1 MTSHAQRTKETEAFS
16 SRQDHHPLKCDVDSL
31 RNVVQRLTLTSDKI
45 ANKGLKKVVIADIL
59 HPTSQH
65 NIVPSEEE
73 KDLLVAAKPTKKSL
87 RMVVKN
93 GERKATCTP
102 GRKKLESRWKVN
114 GAERAQSAVTMTCL
128 SSVSCR
134 FGTAKKR
141 IEQTKKASA
150 NESTKHRL
158 EGAKF
163 HKESVRNVYSR
174 HANDAQNNTRGM
186 PELDSSENGD
196 CASSNYSTGLAFE
209 STSSNFGGMSLKRCY
224 QGSKQVISNDLPG
237 ENCSISGTQT
247 LQEDISSND
256 GKVLNSLTDKQLK
269 ESLKNII
276 KRRKSRVRFVRCESG
291 CEVISMGRTISEQQE
306 TDREN
311 YNELNKFAE
320 NSGAENISSNRG
332 IPSVTTRKIPEI
344 PQFSSSARTQLSGK
358 FGLCEDDLWQTQW
371 RCQSSV
377 PHRRLSNWKKH
388 DLKTG
393 EERVIRPAL
402 AKGYVPNLANKKD
415 SSKRLTISSPTFAVK
430 KQRGRCLTE
439 ENIIREFL
447 LTYAKVSTETKHDQ
461 ADSPVG
467 MISQAPE
474 LVIKSAIGQFLTST
488 FPSEKILS
496 GHEPKVEPKME
507 CLEEQQRCKLLRIK
521 LCMKHLAALA

>member
-1 MTSHAQRTKETEAFS
+1 MTSHGQRTKETEAFS
-16 SRQDHHPLKCDVDSL
+16 SRQDHHLLKCDVDGL
-31 RNVVQRLTLTSDKI
+31 RNVVQRLSLTGDKI
-45 ANKGLKKVVIADIL
+45 ANEGLKKVVIADIL

-73 KDLLVAAKPTKKSL
+73 KDLLVAAKPMKKSL

-134 FGTAKKR
+134 SGSAKKR
-141 IEQTKKASA
+141 TEQTKKASA

-158 EGAKF
+158 QGAKF

-196 CASSNYSTGLAFE
+196 CTSSNYSAGLDFE
-209 STSSNFGGMSLKRCY
+209 STSSSFGRMRLKRCY
-224 QGSKQVISNDLPG
+224 QGSKHVISTDLPG
-237 ENCSISGTQT
+237 ENCSTSGTQT
-247 LQEDISSND
+247 PQEDISND
-256 GKVLNSLTDKQLK
+256 RKVLNSLIDKQLK
-269 ESLKNII
+269 ESLKKII
-276 KRRKSRVRFVRCESG
+276 KRRKSSVRFVRCESG
-291 CEVISMGRTISEQQE
+291 CDVISIGRTISEQQE
-306 TDREN
+306 IDPEN
-311 YNELNKFAE
+311 YNEPNKFAE
-320 NSGAENISSNRG
+320 NSGTENIPSNRG
-332 IPSVTTRKIPEI
+332 IPSVTTRRIPEI

-358 FGLCEDDLWQTQW
+358 FGLSEDDFWQTQW
-371 RCQSSV
+371 RIRSSAS
-377 PHRRLSNWKKH
+377 HRRLSNWKKH
-388 DLKTG
+388 NLNTG

-447 LTYAKVSTETKHDQ
+447 LTYAKVSTESKHDQ

-488 FPSEKILS
+488 FPSGKILS